1 MDSEKPVTQAQL
13 DAALKT
19 TRDELSHQIAS
30 AVNHVVE
37 TLGARMD
44 RMGEELRELS
54 RDAAAMREEL
64 SRDAVAMREELSRD
78 AVAMRE
84 ELSRELAGHVRAA
97 AEENRQFL
105 AVLDDRYRDLPP
117 RVTLLERELDEHR
130 RDTVLHPRRR
140 RK

>member
-1 MDSEKPVTQAQL
+1 MRVRAVLIQYIGQA
-13 DAALKT
+13 
-19 TRDELSHQIAS
+19 I
-30 AVNHVVE
+30 NHAVE
-37 TLGARMD
+37 TLDVRMV
-44 RMGEELRELS
+44 R
-54 RDAAAMREEL
+54 MREEL
-64 SRDAVAMREELSRD
+64 SRELAGMREDLSREL
-78 AVAMRE
+78 AGTRE

-130 RDTVLHPRRR
+130 HDAALHPRRR

>member
-1 MDSEKPVTQAQL
+1 MDGSDKPVTQAQL
-13 DAALKT
+13 GAGLKA
-19 TRDELSHQIAS
+19 TRDELGLKIAH
-30 AVNHVVE
+30 AVNHVVA

-44 RMGEELRELS
+44 RMRNELREDIS
-54 RDAAAMREEL
+54 RDFSTRMSEMHE
-64 SRDAVAMREELSRD
+64 D
-78 AVAMRE
+78 
-84 ELSRELAGHVRAA
+84 LSRELAGHVRAA

-130 RDTVLHPRRR
+130 RDAALHPRRR